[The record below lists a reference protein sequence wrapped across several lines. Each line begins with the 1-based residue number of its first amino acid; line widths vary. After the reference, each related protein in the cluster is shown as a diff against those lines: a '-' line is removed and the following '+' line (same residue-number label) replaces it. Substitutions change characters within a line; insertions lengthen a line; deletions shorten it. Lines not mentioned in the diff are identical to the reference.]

1 MVRTSILI
9 TVIIVIANTLAGIIL
24 SGYSTFHMLIANINI
39 ISSGLLLTYVF
50 EKTQVLPLKIG
61 ATSYL
66 ILSGFI
72 RFLVALFSPNR
83 FEDNY
88 ALVILI
94 ILIALEIICIVII
107 NAIEKKKQEIAAKNI
122 MES

>member
-1 MVRTSILI
+1 MVRTSIII
-9 TVIIVIANTLAGIIL
+9 TAIIVIANTLAGIIL
-24 SGYSTFHMLIANINI
+24 SGYSTFHMVVSNVNI

-50 EKTQVLPLKIG
+50 QSTSIFPLKIG

-72 RFLVALFSPNR
+72 RFLVALFSPDR

-88 ALVILI
+88 ALVVLI
-94 ILIALEIICIVII
+94 VLIALELICLVII
-107 NAIEKKKQEIAAKNI
+107 NTIDKKKKRFLDEFI
-122 MES
+122 

>member
-1 MVRTSILI
+1 MVKTSVLI
-9 TVIIVIANTLAGIIL
+9 TTIIVIANTLAGMIL
-24 SGYSTFHMLIANINI
+24 SGYTTFHMVISNVNI

-50 EKTQVLPLKIG
+50 RSNTMLPLKIG

-72 RFLVALFSPNR
+72 RFLVALFSPDR
-83 FEDNY
+83 FQDNY

-94 ILIALEIICIVII
+94 ILFALELICLVIV
-107 NAIEKKKQEIAAKNI
+107 NTIEKKKKRLFDEH
-122 MES
+122 MY